1 MMRGCDFMRAK
12 GYFTS
17 NLVCRSR
24 DRRLGKEW
32 AVRIER
38 LTTLLGPHGELAGAR
53 RGRRSGEWIST

>member
-1 MMRGCDFMRAK
+1 MRAK

-38 LTTLLGPHGELAGAR
+38 PTTLLGPHGELAGAR